1 MAYGSNRY
9 IKGPFRP
16 RPRYHPADPEN
27 WRYTPLE
34 AVEAGLDVG
43 PDVRREAESELFIKN
58 LAEGWKF
65 EAPLIIEKA
74 KKALD
79 SIRKGDRSGS
89 VEFDLSIFNLY
100 AMQGRLHYSD
110 IDTSKEELTSL
121 LNL

>member
-1 MAYGSNRY
+1 MPYSSDRY

-16 RPRYHPADPEN
+16 RPRYHPADPAN
-27 WRYTPLE
+27 WLYTPLE

-43 PDVRREAESELFIKN
+43 PDVRREAESELFLRN
-58 LAEGWKF
+58 LAESWKF

-74 KKALD
+74 QKALD

-100 AMQGRLHYSD
+100 AIQGRLHYSD
-110 IDTSKEELTSL
+110 IGTSKEELASL
-121 LNL
+121 IN